1 MLAEFGQLE
10 TSFYFGS
17 DAGTTKVVLFLVD
30 MCSDEAAGVR
40 TKEILPPLGGGE
52 GLVLVPGG

>member
-10 TSFYFGS
+10 TGLYFGS
-17 DAGTTKVVLFLVD
+17 DAGTAKVVLFLVD
-30 MCSDEAAGVR
+30 MCGDKATCFMG
-40 TKEILPPLGGGE
+40 KEILPPLGGGE